1 MAIDTSEPVQY
12 TVKIVFHRAYSLPIA
27 DLPSRS
33 SDPFVSAEI
42 RPASVPSPEPDTRS
56 SFSLSN
62 LSLSSSPRRRSF
74 TPDLAVPSSSPQ
86 RANFPRELSP
96 PSAPSPRRASFSRE
110 LSNSSTSGTGGRGF
124 EGAGEGDPPLRFRT
138 CTVQRS
144 LNPEWESEWIVAGVP
159 SDAVIEARVYDE
171 DSRKRDDLLGT
182 AFIPL
187 VLGDHF
193 SSEWVSYR
201 LHKSGADPV
210 ALGIKAVVGAWDPD
224 ARQDA
229 TLAVSVRV
237 LGRTKKNIGRM
248 YTVNS
253 HWWIHYSP
261 LVGSLTNTKTPGQ
274 LGTASEREHY
284 EWVWLELSATIRRH

>member
-1 MAIDTSEPVQY
+1 MAIDVSEPALY
-12 TVKIVFHRAYSLPIA
+12 TVKVVFHRAYSLPIA

-33 SDPFVSAEI
+33 SDPYVSAEI
-42 RPASVPSPEPDTRS
+42 RPAPPAPSPEEPST
-56 SFSLSN
+56 FSLSA
-62 LSLSSSPRRRSF
+62 LSLSSRRRSF
-74 TPDLAVPSSSPQ
+74 TPELGPPQRSSFSHELGVPS
-86 RANFPRELSP
+86 
-96 PSAPSPRRASFSRE
+96 SPRRASFSRE
-110 LSNSSTSGTGGRGF
+110 LSSASATGTGGRGF
-124 EGAGEGDPPLRFRT
+124 DGAGEGDPPLRFRT

-159 SDAVIEARVYDE
+159 STALIEARIYDE

-187 VLGDHF
+187 RLSDHH
-193 SSEWVSYR
+193 SSEWVSYK
-201 LHKSGADPV
+201 LSKSGADRV
-210 ALGIKAVVGAWDPD
+210 ALGLKAVVGAWDPD
-224 ARQDA
+224 ARQGA

-237 LGRTKKNIGRM
+237 LGRTKRYIGRM

-284 EWVWLELSATIRRH
+284 E